1 MFSVL
6 FLFGLVSTALS
17 FPGPVGVTEGLP
29 EGQVDEFFDKVS
41 ASVFSSLST
50 STPLPDVV
58 WGIDHIY
65 GIPFK
70 LKVETKK
77 GRLESPTQVK
87 RITRVS
93 GVQEMSGT
101 AHVEGYMYLGKLQV
115 VYETLTVNI
124 FGLEFSGKAMAN
136 INEVTTPVNIHIY
149 KNSVKP
155 LATTA
160 TIGELNGY
168 VTVHLGSDTG
178 YQAVLSYILDA
189 VFILR
194 YAHDAFRWAFFQT
207 IVPIIEAALTNA
219 AATVTL

>member
-29 EGQVDEFFDKVS
+29 ELQVEEFFDKV
-41 ASVFSSLST
+41 AVTVFSKLSK
-50 STPLPDVV
+50 STDLPEVN
-58 WGIDHIY
+58 WGIDSIY

-70 LKVETKK
+70 LRIQTKQGK
-77 GRLESPTQVK
+77 LESPTEVK

-93 GVQEMSGT
+93 GVQEASGT
-101 AHVEGYMYLGKLQV
+101 AHVEGYLYLGKLQV
-115 VYETLTVNI
+115 TYETFTVNI
-124 FGLEFSGKAMAN
+124 FGLELTGKAMAN

-155 LATTA
+155 QSTTA

-178 YQAVLSYILDA
+178 YQAVLNYILDA

-194 YAHDAFRWAFFQT
+194 YVHDAFRWAFFQS
-207 IVPIIEAALTNA
+207 IVPIIEQALSE
-219 AATVTL
+219 AATTITL